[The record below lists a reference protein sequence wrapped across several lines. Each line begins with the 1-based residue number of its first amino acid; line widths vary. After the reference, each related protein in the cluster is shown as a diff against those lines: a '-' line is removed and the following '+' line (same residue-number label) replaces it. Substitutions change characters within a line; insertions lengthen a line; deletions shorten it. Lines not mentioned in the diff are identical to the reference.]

1 MSCNFRL
8 FATAHCL
15 SCSQL
20 TLIRRL
26 ERRSDEGEELLN
38 CKHPQRST
46 RLNFYFIFLISEC
59 RIFKTQ
65 IYNMTP
71 GYSTL
76 IFATGIYFYFLG
88 KLAFKKEQK
97 RFRRLIWSDSSLN
110 LKHWALSS
118 TLKLTAFHSLVLID
132 THQFNL
138 KEFNLN
144 SLEKFKCRQSYLSN
158 LLFL

>member
-46 RLNFYFIFLISEC
+46 RLNLYFIFLISEC

-65 IYNMTP
+65 IYNMTS

-76 IFATGIYFYFLG
+76 IFATGIFIFWEIWH
-88 KLAFKKEQK
+88 FKKEQK
-97 RFRRLIWSDSSLN
+97 RFRCLISSDSSLN

-118 TLKLTAFHSLVLID
+118 TLKLTAFHSLVVID

-144 SLEKFKCRQSYLSN
+144 SLEKFKIRQSYLSN